1 MKIILLGPPGAGKG
15 TQAET
20 LCEAF
25 TIPHISTGNMLREA
39 VDEETKLGLEAK
51 ALMDAGILVS
61 DEVIVGLVEDRISK
75 GDCKNGFLF
84 DGFPRTI
91 PQAQALVQRDIPIDA
106 VIEIHVPDQDIIER
120 MSGRRMHPGSGR
132 NYHVIYNPPKI
143 DGKDDLT
150 GEDLVQR
157 EDDEPETVK
166 DRLKVY
172 EDQTAPLID
181 FYSEMSKQ
189 EKLKYIKVSGTSTP
203 EEVSSEILSMLNI

>member
-1 MKIILLGPPGAGKG
+1 M
-15 TQAET
+15 
-20 LCEAF
+20 
-25 TIPHISTGNMLREA
+25 
-39 VDEETKLGLEAK
+39 
-51 ALMDAGILVS
+51 
-61 DEVIVGLVEDRISK
+61 
-75 GDCKNGFLF
+75 
-84 DGFPRTI
+84 
-91 PQAQALVQRDIPIDA
+91 
-106 VIEIHVPDQDIIER
+106 IEIHVPDQDIIER